1 MSSNYVVTHHC
12 NLQKRNIPVFFLC
25 YASIIQNSFRNFHW
39 KLLVIYFLSLQE
51 VIRFSQLRR
60 SLPEIS
66 ERMLVRQLRELE
78 DDGLVSRTVY
88 GTVPPR
94 VDYAL
99 TPLGISLVPIMESLK
114 AWGSGLAA
122 RAKLNN
128 MLCCCASAACA
139 TPRGSSASPE
149 TANTEAPSQCLTEP
163 ADVALDF
170 MLENPCVKS
179 AVNAN

>member
-1 MSSNYVVTHHC
+1 MENTPQCPPVQGNYRCHFELT
-12 NLQKRNIPVFFLC
+12 LQLIGGK
-25 YASIIQNSFRNFHW
+25 W

-51 VIRFSQLRR
+51 VIRFGQLRR
-60 SLPEIS
+60 ALPEIS

-114 AWGSGLAA
+114 AWGKMYESSRDL
-122 RAKLNN
+122 
-128 MLCCCASAACA
+128 SDA
-139 TPRGSSASPE
+139 TTV
-149 TANTEAPSQCLTEP
+149 TATEA
-163 ADVALDF
+163 
-170 MLENPCVKS
+170 LEND
-179 AVNAN
+179 

>member
-1 MSSNYVVTHHC
+1 MDTPDICTPVQGNYRCHFELT
-12 NLQKRNIPVFFLC
+12 LQLIGGK
-25 YASIIQNSFRNFHW
+25 W

-78 DDGLVSRTVY
+78 DDGLVSRKVY

-99 TPLGISLVPIMESLK
+99 TPLGASLVPIMESLK
-114 AWGSGLAA
+114 AWG
-122 RAKLNN
+122 N
-128 MLCCCASAACA
+128 MYELSRVQSEPRASASH
-139 TPRGSSASPE
+139 PPE
-149 TANTEAPSQCLTEP
+149 RLPEL
-163 ADVALDF
+163 ADQ
-170 MLENPCVKS
+170 
-179 AVNAN
+179 